1 MMTYRRYLAGI
12 AGVVALLGA
21 LYTALFSLQVGAPVK
36 AAYWLRELK
45 IVKEHIARNAGEEKI
60 VIMGGSNALFGLESE
75 LIEERLGI
83 TTVNLSLHA
92 GFPLEYHFDFVR
104 QHLRGGDTLIVSPE
118 FEMLSR
124 NKPYN
129 KWYVT
134 QLLTWDS
141 ASFWRLPLGE
151 KARMIRRVK
160 PGRIYRG
167 LKAMARKEEIHA
179 TKRGRAPVP
188 EAEVLE
194 RAAKRWESGKYRGV
208 YSYENVGPRGDIARN
223 RGSFKGEAGKYGLSH
238 KYHVAPR
245 TEKTLARIRAFCAKE
260 GIQLLYA
267 WAATISGE
275 ELDLESDDA
284 RFALGAVEDV
294 LRSLDIPA
302 LGEPQEFSYERTFF
316 YDTRYHLNNKGRQ
329 LRTERLADL
338 LGERFPPR

>member
-21 LYTALFSLQVGAPVK
+21 LYTALFSLHVGAPVK

-45 IVKEHIARNAGEEKI
+45 IVKEHIARNAGGEKI

-141 ASFWRLPLGE
+141 AFFWRLHSGRTSRSSGPGP
-151 KARMIRRVK
+151 ATRMATSSTEAAAGTSIHCLRR
-160 PGRIYRG
+160 
-167 LKAMARKEEIHA
+167 
-179 TKRGRAPVP
+179 
-188 EAEVLE
+188 
-194 RAAKRWESGKYRGV
+194 
-208 YSYENVGPRGDIARN
+208 
-223 RGSFKGEAGKYGLSH
+223 
-238 KYHVAPR
+238 
-245 TEKTLARIRAFCAKE
+245 
-260 GIQLLYA
+260 
-267 WAATISGE
+267 
-275 ELDLESDDA
+275 
-284 RFALGAVEDV
+284 
-294 LRSLDIPA
+294 
-302 LGEPQEFSYERTFF
+302 
-316 YDTRYHLNNKGRQ
+316 RQ
-329 LRTERLADL
+329 R
-338 LGERFPPR
+338 